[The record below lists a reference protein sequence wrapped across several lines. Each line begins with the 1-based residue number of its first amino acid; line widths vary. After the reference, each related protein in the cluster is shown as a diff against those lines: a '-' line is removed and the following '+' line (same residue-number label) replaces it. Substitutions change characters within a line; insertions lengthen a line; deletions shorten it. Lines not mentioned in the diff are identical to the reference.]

1 MRSIKKNGD
10 LMSKRVH
17 LTLTDKQYE
26 LWEKYSEQKDMSIH
40 DFIKQAVRVYIT
52 MLHKKD
58 Q

>member
-1 MRSIKKNGD
+1 
-10 LMSKRVH
+10 MSKRVH